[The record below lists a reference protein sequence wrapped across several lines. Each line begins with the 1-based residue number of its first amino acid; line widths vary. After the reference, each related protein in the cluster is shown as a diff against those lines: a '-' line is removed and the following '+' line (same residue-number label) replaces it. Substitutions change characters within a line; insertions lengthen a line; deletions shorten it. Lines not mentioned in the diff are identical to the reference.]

1 MKLKKKVLLTMGR
14 EYGSGGKAIS
24 DLLSKDLNIPVLDK
38 NMISMIAKKH
48 GYSEEALVSSDERI
62 ANPFFEPYAT
72 YGPDTG
78 SVSDR
83 LFILQ
88 SEIIKEQANKGSAIF
103 IGRCANEILRE
114 YEDVVSVFIY
124 APKKARIQRI
134 MEAEEIDNPS
144 AAEKIIRRMDKT
156 RRSYYQFYTD
166 KKWGS
171 SEGMDLLIN
180 SDSIGFTGAVR
191 LIEEYLFLKGYL
203 EK

>member
-1 MKLKKKVLLTMGR
+1 MKLKKKVLLTLGR

-38 NMISMIAKKH
+38 NIISMIAKKH
-48 GYSEEALVSSDERI
+48 GYSEDALISSDERI
-62 ANPFFEPYAT
+62 ANPFFEPYAA

-78 SVSDR
+78 SISDK

-88 SEIIKEQANKGSAIF
+88 SQIIREQADKGSAIF

-114 YEDVVSVFIY
+114 YDDVVSIFIY

-134 MEAEEIDNPS
+134 MEAEEIDNPT
-144 AAEKIIRRMDKT
+144 AAEKILRRMDKT
-156 RRSYYQFYTD
+156 RRTYYQFYTD

-171 SEGMDLLIN
+171 TESMDLLIN
-180 SDSIGFTGAVR
+180 SDSLGFTGAVR

-203 EK
+203 ER